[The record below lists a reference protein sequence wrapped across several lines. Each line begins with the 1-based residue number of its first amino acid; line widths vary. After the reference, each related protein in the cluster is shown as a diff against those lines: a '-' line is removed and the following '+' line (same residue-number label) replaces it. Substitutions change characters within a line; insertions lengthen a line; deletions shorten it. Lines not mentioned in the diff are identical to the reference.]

1 MSVIAATDSASLTPE
16 RPWPGLAAYTEADAG
31 FFFGREAESV
41 ELHRLVRAET
51 LSVLFGTSGL
61 GKTSLLEAGLF
72 PRLRAAG
79 WLPVTIRLRFAYE
92 APRLTMQVL
101 NRVSQA
107 ASAAGLVA
115 PQWHEGDTL
124 WKAFHRRGQLFWG
137 VAPEPATPVMVFD
150 QFEECFTLGEADA
163 VQRQRTAEFLDQ
175 LSSLVENRGLSADN
189 TPLRDANA
197 FTEDAVPL
205 RVVLSLREDYLAA
218 LEELRGL
225 FSGLR
230 RARFRLLAFTA
241 DQAREV
247 VERPGAHLLE
257 AGATDAILYT
267 FVPPGSD
274 PTDTIGDPALLSLFC
289 WQLNEQRLAA
299 GLQRLEADRIAGTR
313 ERIMRDFYT
322 NAFAGLMNADA
333 VQRWVEESLVDAGGY
348 RSSRSWSDALA
359 APGVTRPAL
368 ELLVKRRVLH
378 IIDRPGSPSHL
389 ELTHDRLREVVAE
402 SRETRR
408 TDVAKAAAAELRRR
422 LHRTRL
428 VLATTAVLLVLA
440 IGIAIYEFS
449 QRAKREKGIP
459 SYLGEWKNINSQ
471 TGGITRIVIWEDGD
485 NLKIEAWGKCHPTDC
500 DWGAVSAHKIASS
513 VNIRRNAGQFDY
525 LFAIWSFNFKDTY
538 VNFKLSD
545 DDELK
550 LILTGVD
557 IFKDRSGRPDYG
569 TQEVMSKVKK
579 NT

>member
-1 MSVIAATDSASLTPE
+1 MNVIAATDSVSLTPE
-16 RPWPGLAAYTEADAG
+16 RPWSGLAAYTEADAG

-79 WLPVTIRLRFAYE
+79 WLPIAIRLRFAYE
-92 APRLTMQVL
+92 APPLTMQVL
-101 NRVSQA
+101 NSTCRA
-107 ASAAGLVA
+107 ASEAGLVV
-115 PQWHEGDTL
+115 PRWHEGDTL

-137 VAPEPATPVMVFD
+137 AGPEPATPVIVFD
-150 QFEECFTLGEADA
+150 QFEECFTLGDADA
-163 VQRQRTAEFLDQ
+163 VQRQRTAEFLAQ
-175 LSSLVENRGLSADN
+175 LSSLVENRGPSADN

-197 FTEDAVPL
+197 FTQDAVPL
-205 RVVLSLREDYLAA
+205 RVVMSLREDHLAA

-241 DQAREV
+241 EQAREV
-247 VERPGAHLLE
+247 VERPGAHLL
-257 AGATDAILYT
+257 APGAAAAILDT

-274 PTDTIGDPALLSLFC
+274 PADTIADPALLSLFC
-289 WQLNEQRLAA
+289 WQLNEQRLAT

-322 NAFAGLMNADA
+322 NAFAGLMNADV

-368 ELLVKRRVLH
+368 ELLVRRRVLH
-378 IIDRPGSPSHL
+378 LIDRPGGPSHL
-389 ELTHDRLREVVAE
+389 ELTHDRLREVVTE

-408 TDVAKAAAAELRRR
+408 ADAARAAAAELQQR

-440 IGIAIYEFS
+440 IGTAIYAFS
-449 QRAKREKGIP
+449 KRAKPEKGVL
-459 SYLGEWKNINSQ
+459 SYLGEWTNIDSQ
-471 TGGITRIVIWEDGD
+471 TRGITRISIWEDSDG
-485 NLKIEAWGKCHPTDC
+485 LKIEAWGKCLPTDC
-500 DWGAVSAHKIASS
+500 DWGAVPAHKIAAS
-513 VNIRRNAGQFDY
+513 VVSGGKFDY
-525 LFAIWSFNFKDTY
+525 LFAIWSLNFADNY

-545 DDELK
+545 DPEPK
-550 LILTGVD
+550 LILTTVN
-557 IFKDRSGRPDYG
+557 IFKDKSKRADFGN
-569 TQEVMSKVKK
+569 QEVLR
-579 NT
+579 